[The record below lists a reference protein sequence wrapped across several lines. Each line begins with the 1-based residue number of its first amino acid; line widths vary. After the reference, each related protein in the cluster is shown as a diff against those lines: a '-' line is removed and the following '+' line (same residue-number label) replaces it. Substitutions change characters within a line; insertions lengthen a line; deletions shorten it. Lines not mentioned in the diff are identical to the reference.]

1 MASVSLNSSH
11 NSKTLP
17 YTYLGFT
24 PADERAKKKKREEKN
39 ADLRYNKKAGK
50 SDPVTPK
57 CKMVEI
63 LHRNDRHRPNIGLNP
78 KFLGYSNSP

>member
-24 PADERAKKKKREEKN
+24 PADERAKKKEE
-39 ADLRYNKKAGK
+39 RKK
-50 SDPVTPK
+50 
-57 CKMVEI
+57 MQI
-63 LHRNDRHRPNIGLNP
+63 LGTIKKLASLVP
-78 KFLGYSNSP
+78 